1 MEPRSATEAPLLLHT
16 CEERARAPPR
26 LPPSQQAHHGQGS
39 TSTTT
44 GNKHA
49 VVPNL
54 EAGLNLS
61 PVSWLCMLVYLCCW
75 CLCKFSG
82 CGASKKMNAPV
93 GEVALELAAV
103 DTGAMCPGRP
113 GWGLWWICLV
123 PVMCPVDWL
132 CDCWYLVRRSAPMDL
147 CWWLS
152 EGHLGQLLAFPWLR
166 RDWWQ
171 CQE

>member
-1 MEPRSATEAPLLLHT
+1 MRGVRLVAESQPKRARVWPRPKLGGVCKMEPRSATEAPLLLHT

-61 PVSWLCMLVYLCCW
+61 PVS
-75 CLCKFSG
+75 
-82 CGASKKMNAPV
+82 
-93 GEVALELAAV
+93 
-103 DTGAMCPGRP
+103 
-113 GWGLWWICLV
+113 
-123 PVMCPVDWL
+123 
-132 CDCWYLVRRSAPMDL
+132 
-147 CWWLS
+147 
-152 EGHLGQLLAFPWLR
+152 
-166 RDWWQ
+166 
-171 CQE
+171 